1 MVHIKFVARP
11 KIPMFSSDFESIA
24 LDEAAKVSA
33 QHKEVL
39 TEQPEVSLESQ
50 QRGASMEVASP
61 LGAEFD
67 HKSQS
72 GDSEDSETASNNSG
86 HMNVAAVAAL
96 ARISY
101 NFG

>member
-1 MVHIKFVARP
+1 
-11 KIPMFSSDFESIA
+11 
-24 LDEAAKVSA
+24 
-33 QHKEVL
+33 
-39 TEQPEVSLESQ
+39 
-50 QRGASMEVASP
+50 MEVASP

-72 GDSEDSETASNNSG
+72 SDSEDSETASINSG
-86 HMNVAAVAAL
+86 HMNVATVSAL

>member
-1 MVHIKFVARP
+1 
-11 KIPMFSSDFESIA
+11 
-24 LDEAAKVSA
+24 
-33 QHKEVL
+33 
-39 TEQPEVSLESQ
+39 
-50 QRGASMEVASP
+50 MEVASP

-72 GDSEDSETASNNSG
+72 SDSEDSETASINSG
-86 HMNVAAVAAL
+86 HMNVAAVSAL